1 MENIKNMDILINILT
16 NLSFLLLVNIIFIF
30 IYDAIDNNL
39 KRDIKGF
46 NFIGNALSFTFIAV
60 LSIMAAIGSIMFL
73 ELYAYRLENF

>member
-1 MENIKNMDILINILT
+1 MIKNINILT

-73 ELYAYRLENF
+73 GLYTYRLENF

>member
-1 MENIKNMDILINILT
+1 MIKNMDILINILT

-30 IYDAIDNNL
+30 IYDVIDNNL

-73 ELYAYRLENF
+73 GLYAYRLENF

>member
-1 MENIKNMDILINILT
+1 MIKNMDILINILT

-60 LSIMAAIGSIMFL
+60 LSIMAAIASIMFL
-73 ELYAYRLENF
+73 GLYTYRLENF